1 MLISPLIGALSPL
14 KSRKHGNEV
23 VKMSKGALL
32 SILGLYQAEP
42 TLFDNMIL
50 PEGLNKE
57 TVIDS
62 IIQDCMELEVLYTS
76 PYAMKLM
83 ISIWSRREQPT
94 FERVYRAENAEY
106 NPIENYDKHQT
117 DQRSITRAG
126 KDEATGNNAIS
137 TTEKIDGETTGTD
150 SQITNGSTTGRET
163 NTKNESISAEINQE
177 LEESGS
183 KNETNMH
190 KYAAFDSGNMNDQ
203 TQDVLTSS
211 ATNDQTT
218 TGTSSTTTTGSGQT
232 DTTGS
237 TSETITKNSSGTS
250 EENKTANTTGTSENT
265 IKRTENTGETFTSY
279 IHGNIGVT
287 TSQQMLESELAL
299 SPKINTIN
307 YIVNSFKMRFCIL
320 VY

>member
-1 MLISPLIGALSPL
+1 
-14 KSRKHGNEV
+14 
-23 VKMSKGALL
+23 MSKGSLL
-32 SILGLYQAEP
+32 SILGLYTADQ

-50 PEGLNKE
+50 PDGMNRE
-57 TVIDS
+57 TVIDA

-83 ISIWSRREQPT
+83 IGVWSRREQTT
-94 FERVYRAENAEY
+94 FERVYRAELAEY
-106 NPIENYDKHQT
+106 NPIENYDRHQT

-126 KDEATGNNAIS
+126 KDEASGNNAIS
-137 TTEKIDGETTGTD
+137 TTETVEGETSGTG
-150 SQITNGSTTGRET
+150 SRVTNGSSTGRET
-163 NTKNESISAEINQE
+163 GTRTENVAAEISQE

-183 KNETNMH
+183 KNETNTH
-190 KYAAFDSGNMNDQ
+190 KYAAFDSGALNDQ

-218 TGTSSTTTTGSGQT
+218 TGNSSTTTTGSDQT

-237 TSETITKNSSGTS
+237 TSETMTENSSGTS
-250 EENKTANTTGTSENT
+250 EENKTANTTGTSANT
-265 IKRTENTGETFTSY
+265 VNRTENTGETFTSY

-299 SPKINTIN
+299 APKINTIN